1 MTNAVVAWNTVYM
14 EATINQLRG
23 EGYEIS
29 SEDITHLSPTRYEH
43 INPYGKYQ
51 FDVEAGLSRTQLR
64 PLRQP

>member
-1 MTNAVVAWNTVYM
+1 M
-14 EATINQLRG
+14 EAAITQLRG

-29 SEDITHLSPTRYEH
+29 SSDITHLSPTRYEH